1 MSDRPNSLDPCA
13 EKKGVW
19 ALLSSPSTMSLPDFT
34 NDDVLAKLEEFL
46 GTKSYLDGYVYT

>member
-1 MSDRPNSLDPCA
+1 
-13 EKKGVW
+13 
-19 ALLSSPSTMSLPDFT
+19 MSLPDFT